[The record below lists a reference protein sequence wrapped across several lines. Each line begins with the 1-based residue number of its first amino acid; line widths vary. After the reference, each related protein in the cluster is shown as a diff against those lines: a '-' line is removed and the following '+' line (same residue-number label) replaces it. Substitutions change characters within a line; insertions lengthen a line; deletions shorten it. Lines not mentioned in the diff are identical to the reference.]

1 LAPDVTIAVD
11 VPRRLIERGYRRRVT
26 VKLELVLDCQD
37 PDRLASFWAAALGYH
52 RYGSA
57 GPYRSLLPDDGDGPK
72 LILQAVDEPKS
83 AKNRMHLDLRVPNLE
98 AEEARLAALGAVRT
112 REELIEEHGSC
123 WVVMADPE
131 GNEFCICQ
139 P

>member
-1 LAPDVTIAVD
+1 
-11 VPRRLIERGYRRRVT
+11 VT
-26 VKLELVLDCQD
+26 VKLELVLDCHD
-37 PDRLASFWAAALGYH
+37 PDRLADFWSAALGYH

-57 GPYRSLLPDDGDGPK
+57 GNYRSLFPDEGDGPK

-83 AKNRMHLDLRVPNLE
+83 AKNRMHLDIRVPGLE
-98 AEEARLAALGAVRT
+98 VEEARLAGLGAT
-112 REELIEEHGSC
+112 RASEEPIEEHGSR